1 MGKYYKGMT
10 PEAALDRLRR
20 ACKQAKDVE
29 AEIDRRRELICSELR
44 ELSDA
49 YRAAGRYA
57 ESTLLE
63 DAIGIVSLG
72 LIRRIRLVREQREA
86 DIEAL
91 IEIAEEGLKNGS

>member
-1 MGKYYKGMT
+1 MGKYHEGMP

-20 ACKQAKDVE
+20 VCKQAKDVE
-29 AEIDRRRELICSELR
+29 AEIDRRRELICAELR

-57 ESTLLE
+57 EATLLE

-91 IEIAEEGLKNGS
+91 IEIAEEGLKSDS